1 MFWRFGFHN
10 VSSIDSLLDREDVSL
25 ESILDDDELL
35 SECKNQNTRL
45 IEFFQRVDILQ
56 RLLRYV
62 SGEIE
67 GEDRG
72 RFKYPFVATEVL
84 CSEIWSIVE
93 TCATRPDELLAPF
106 WDSVLDRSPDDMK
119 TRTVMASHFAK
130 INAMFLTKK
139 PAEMLAFIQSQPR
152 VIERLLNHIETPA
165 FVDLLVRLIQL
176 DDVPSGSG
184 VLEWLSS
191 QHLIPRLVEMLSPT
205 QSSDVHAVVS
215 ELLKGIIALG
225 APSPGSSAL
234 SESMQ
239 HGTASNLFVRE
250 LASTENVTKLV
261 GFLLDDLPPAVE
273 APSYDR
279 AHHRAE
285 DSTSSVDSVGT
296 PSAPPLPN
304 IMSHT
309 SSLVHS
315 LAILIELIRKN
326 NSDYFEPYLFHTL
339 RNRLIQ
345 VQQHWALQ
353 SDSARDALEIAMT
366 EMTDRLGVVHLG
378 PLLTIVITRLE
389 EFQQLLAK
397 PRSLTGYIPTTLG
410 MIEPLTLERFRIC
423 EFYAEL
429 LHCSNM
435 SLLNRPTS
443 SGPVYDSVGR
453 LTGGL
458 SAMEELARVIA
469 INTGDDSQ
477 RADDRVDEDEDE
489 ELSEAQE
496 LPVSTS
502 IASMTDSSSLLSDS
516 EGDLTDDGSD
526 VSLDEFPV
534 STPRPPSQSPSPS
547 PQDSPYQ
554 TSPIIIPSSPLE
566 SLRRGALTPSL
577 SASGRNSR
585 RTSRSRS
592 RASSAKRIRESDREV
607 FPIGDVVKQRFID
620 LNVINTMVELFF
632 KFPWNNFVHN
642 VVYDFI
648 HQILTGRVDKGLN
661 RDLAI
666 ALFRDASLVKR
677 IVAGQRQS
685 DIESEKP
692 KGVRLGYM
700 GHLTLIAEDVLNALE
715 HYPFDLLVVIRQFVP
730 QPDWD
735 DYVST
740 RYRETKRKDTSLL
753 GGGKPV
759 VAPGAAR
766 GAQRWKVD
774 EEDEPSSASLAN
786 LKNELRKS
794 NTTATAQVPKDSAA
808 AFGIAGPAED
818 DGIGPAQFASYL
830 AEEMH
835 SSRSTHFDSAG
846 SSDASDDED
855 DGPWLSRSTVDIG
868 AVPNGAKRTAPPP
881 SSAFDDDFVPAGGAS
896 SSSNISF
903 GTSFTGDSD
912 EDGDDFGPFS
922 EAADKASDPFSS
934 PFETKFS
941 DADDAFDFGDFQ
953 EAEKDGGDATPT
965 TGSWQWESADTSS
978 SSSATSAGTSTDSLD
993 VPMENG
999 FRHRHKREASG
1010 SQHFREP

>member
-10 VSSIDSLLDREDVSL
+10 VSSIDSLLDREDVAL

-45 IEFFQRVDILQ
+45 IEFFQRIDILQ

-93 TCATRPDELLAPF
+93 TCIREADQLLAPF
-106 WDSVLDRSPDDMK
+106 WESVLDHSPDDMK

-130 INAMFLTKK
+130 INAVFLSKK
-139 PAEMLAFIQSQPR
+139 PAEMLAFIQSQPN

-191 QHLIPRLVEMLSPT
+191 QGLIPRLVGMLSPMH
-205 QSSDVHAVVS
+205 SSDVHAVVS

-239 HGTASNLFVRE
+239 HGTTSNLFVRE
-250 LASTENVTKLV
+250 LASMENVSKLV
-261 GFLLDDLPPAVE
+261 GFLLDELPPAEE

-279 AHHRAE
+279 AHRA
-285 DSTSSVDSVGT
+285 DSSMSSLDSVGT

-304 IMSHT
+304 LQSHT

-315 LAILIELIRKN
+315 LSILIELIRKN

-353 SDSARDALEIAMT
+353 SENARDALEIAMT
-366 EMTDRLGVVHLG
+366 EMTERLGVVHLG
-378 PLLTIVITRLE
+378 PLLHIVVNRLE
-389 EFQQLLAK
+389 EFQQLLRK
-397 PRSLTGYIPTTLG
+397 PRSLTGPVPTTLG
-410 MIEPLTLERFRIC
+410 VIEPLTLERFRIC

-435 SLLNRPTS
+435 SLLNRSAST
-443 SGPVYDSVGR
+443 GPVYDSVGR

-469 INTGDDSQ
+469 IGTGDDTQ
-477 RADDRVDEDEDE
+477 RADDRLDEEDE
-489 ELSEAQE
+489 ELSEARE
-496 LPVSTS
+496 LPVSNS
-502 IASMTDSSSLLSDS
+502 VSSMTDSSSLLSDS
-516 EGDLTDDGSD
+516 EGDISADDDEDSD
-526 VSLDEFPV
+526 ESLDELPV
-534 STPRPPSQSPSPS
+534 SAPRPHSNSATPSPR
-547 PQDSPYQ
+547 DSPYHG
-554 TSPIIIPSSPLE
+554 SPVIVPSSPIE
-566 SLRRGALTPSL
+566 SLRRGSGTLTPNL
-577 SASGRNSR
+577 TTSGRNSR
-585 RTSRSRS
+585 HASRSRS
-592 RASSAKRIRESDREV
+592 RASSAKRVRDSDREV
-607 FPIGDVVKQRFID
+607 YPIGDVVKQRFID
-620 LNVINTMVELFF
+620 LNVISTMVELFF
-632 KFPWNNFVHN
+632 KFPWNNFLHN
-642 VVYDFI
+642 VVYDFV

-661 RDLAI
+661 RDLTI
-666 ALFRDASLVKR
+666 ALFRDAHLVPR
-677 IVAGQRQS
+677 IVDGQRMS
-685 DIESEKP
+685 DEACAKP

-700 GHLTLIAEDVLNALE
+700 GHLTLIAEDVISALE
-715 HYPFDLLVVIRQFVP
+715 HYPHELLNIIRQFVP
-730 QPDWD
+730 QHEWEE
-735 DYVST
+735 YVST

-774 EEDEPSSASLAN
+774 EEDDPPAATG
-786 LKNELRKS
+786 LKRPVP
-794 NTTATAQVPKDSAA
+794 AAQSPQDTA
-808 AFGIAGPAED
+808 AFVMSNPVDDDDAMGP
-818 DGIGPAQFASYL
+818 PQFATYL
-830 AEEMH
+830 AQEM
-835 SSRSTHFDSAG
+835 SSRTHFDSAG
-846 SSDASDDED
+846 SSDDDDDE
-855 DGPWLSRSTVDIG
+855 GPWLSHSSVELG
-868 AVPNGAKRTAPPP
+868 AVPNGARRASPASNGSGFDDNFAPPT
-881 SSAFDDDFVPAGGAS
+881 SA
-896 SSSNISF
+896 
-903 GTSFTGDSD
+903 GTSTVNFPMSFGDSD
-912 EDGDDFGPFS
+912 EDTDDFGPFS
-922 EAADKASDPFSS
+922 EVANKAADPFSS
-934 PFETKFS
+934 PFETNFA
-941 DADDAFDFGDFQ
+941 DADAAFDFGDFQ
-953 EAEKDGGDATPT
+953 EAGKDGGDTTPT
-965 TGSWQWESADTSS
+965 TGSWQWESGDTSS
-978 SSSATSAGTSTDSLD
+978 SSGTGNNTSTDSLD
-993 VPMENG
+993 VPLENG
-999 FRHRHKREASG
+999 ARHRHAREG
-1010 SQHFREP
+1010 SQHRRQP